1 MHCDLYK
8 CVFQIHCHSHRH
20 AQSSYHIGD
29 GRGLWPAGA
38 VKVPHWDQGTADT
51 IMNMGWIQEASIKH
65 ITVVFLFSVVLT
77 IYSDSI
83 IVPQQPIRP
92 ICGSE
97 TSHSLVMRAV
107 GLATRHRNLAV
118 VKH

>member
-1 MHCDLYK
+1 MTFIN
-8 CVFQIHCHSHRH
+8 VFSKYIVIATVMRSRVIIS
-20 AQSSYHIGD
+20 AM
-29 GRGLWPAGA
+29 RGLWLAGA
-38 VKVPHWDQGTADT
+38 VKVLHWDQG
-51 IMNMGWIQEASIKH
+51 
-65 ITVVFLFSVVLT
+65 TVVFLFSVIPT
-77 IYSDSI
+77 IYSDI